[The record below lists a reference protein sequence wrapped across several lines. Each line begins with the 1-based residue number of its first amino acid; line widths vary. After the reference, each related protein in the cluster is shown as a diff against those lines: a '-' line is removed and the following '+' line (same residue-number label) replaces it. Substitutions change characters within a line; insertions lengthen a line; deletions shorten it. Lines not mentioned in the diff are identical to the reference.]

1 MSFKLVLLRERSD
14 RKGPRAPEAEFGERS
29 DRKGPRAPEAEFGE
43 RSDRKGQRIVEP
55 QLDWRSSTGSTAGL
69 PARVKQ
75 WSCHAVVGTCH
86 VLGFDIRHG

>member
-29 DRKGPRAPEAEFGE
+29 DRKG
-43 RSDRKGQRIVEP
+43 QRIVEP
-55 QLDWRSSTGSTAGL
+55 PTGVTRLAQDSTGSTAGL